1 MNSIPIPR
9 QPDQAAA
16 ALDDRRRFLAVLD
29 GSPQDEALLRYTAFW
44 ADATRPGAAPA
55 APLLGA
61 LAPAGQTPQ
70 GQALFAAVPDAVQ
83 RLQVTATERT
93 AAAAVLRQAAEGGAA
108 ALTVGAGAE
117 RRLAGDLLRL
127 AACSVWFVPGV
138 APPAVRRVLVPVDFS
153 VRAADSLRVAATLA
167 RLSGAAECIALHVYF
182 NDSLLTGAWGER
194 AARQAAEKAFRRF
207 LKPIDVTGV
216 KVTPCLREAAGI
228 PAAINAAAIECQADL
243 IVLASRGRSKMAAL
257 LQPAV
262 ADQVMHLC
270 KVPLLAVK
278 HFGAARGFLSL
289 LTERWRRPADTLR
302 CN

>member
-1 MNSIPIPR
+1 MNSIPTSR

-16 ALDDRRRFLAVLD
+16 DLDERRRVLAVLD
-29 GSPQDEALLRYTAFW
+29 GSPQDEALLQYTAFW
-44 ADATRPGAAPA
+44 ADAVRSGEAP

-61 LAPAGQTPQ
+61 LAPAGQTSQ
-70 GQALFAAVPDAVQ
+70 GQPLFAAVPDAVQ
-83 RLQVTATERT
+83 RLQV
-93 AAAAVLRQAAEGGAA
+93 AAPEQAHKAILQRANEGGTDAI
-108 ALTVGAGAE
+108 TVGGGDG
-117 RRLAGDLLRL
+117 RRLAGALIRQ
-127 AACSVWFVPGV
+127 ACCSVWFVPGV
-138 APPAVRRVLVPVDFS
+138 APPTVRRVLVPVDFS

-167 RLSGAAECIALHVYF
+167 RLSGAECIALHVYF
-182 NDSLLTGAWGER
+182 NDSFLTGAWGER

-216 KVTPCLREAAGI
+216 KVTPCFREAAGI

-262 ADQVMHLC
+262 AEQVMRDC
-270 KVPLLAVK
+270 QVPLLAVK